1 LQSEVVKS
9 INGESK
15 FEPAVLN
22 ELIAQTK
29 DKIQSSSEKAGRY
42 QSELDNRQQY
52 LIKSVKVTR
61 GYNLDIALN
70 VAYEQ
75 FFNAP

>member
-1 LQSEVVKS
+1 MGTPEAK
-9 INGESK
+9 K
-15 FEPAVLN
+15 M
-22 ELIAQTK
+22 IA
-29 DKIQSSSEKAGRY
+29 A
-42 QSELDNRQQY
+42 Y

-75 FFNAP
+75 FFNAS